1 MFNNGLMNA
10 DVAIEIIAEMLADC
24 VFALKS
30 EKDENKIKEL
40 EEKKKLYT
48 IQREKIYSGDIET
61 INYVIENY
69 GKKLKEQR

>member
-10 DVAIEIIAEMLADC
+10 DVAIEIIAEMLANC